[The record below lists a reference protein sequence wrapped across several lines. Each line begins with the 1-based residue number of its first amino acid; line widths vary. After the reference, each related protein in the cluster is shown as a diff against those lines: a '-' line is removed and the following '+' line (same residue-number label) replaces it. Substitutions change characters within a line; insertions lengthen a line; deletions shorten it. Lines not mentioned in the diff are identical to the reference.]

1 MISHGYHHFLHEN
14 DRKKKCIFPVSG
26 QTDMRQN
33 STAEYVPSK

>member
-14 DRKKKCIFPVSG
+14 DRKKVYLPVSG